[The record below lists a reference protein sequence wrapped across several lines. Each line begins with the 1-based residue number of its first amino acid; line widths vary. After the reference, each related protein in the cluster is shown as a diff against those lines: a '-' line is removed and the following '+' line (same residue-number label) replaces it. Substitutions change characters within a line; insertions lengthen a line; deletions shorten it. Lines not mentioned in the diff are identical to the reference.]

1 MAATM
6 ANNDDPAVVQ
16 ARHAEIQRRYRPK
29 WDSKNKGDRI
39 KSVRRKQVLHLLQDR
54 HGPALPD
61 DAAGRAALQIL
72 FELGLD
78 GPAAQRLATWADG
91 PEIERLIAAADRNWR
106 AWSKRRD
113 QGDPA
118 IDPKLIPE
126 RLGERLELSFEEYR
140 RLRLS
145 RLRPCDTPRHEVDK
159 YIRDGRRKRDADR
172 KRHEREQAKQMRS
185 AVVTDPWDLPDGRA
199 KALACAPLA
208 DRAWW
213 SVRALTDYALERL
226 GAFEGLDY
234 AACRKATLRTV
245 RELQDLG
252 IVEAK
257 TEPGPRGLK
266 VLYARRL
273 TTAAEIEAERQQLRD
288 EVAAEQQAP
297 EVT

>member
-1 MAATM
+1 MAAAM
-6 ANNDDPAVVQ
+6 ANNDDPPAVR
-16 ARHAEIQRRYRPK
+16 ARRAEIKRRYRPK
-29 WDSKNKGDRI
+29 WSAKNKGDRI

-61 DAAGRAALQIL
+61 EAAGRAALQIL

-78 GPAAQRLATWADG
+78 GPTAHRLAPWADG

-106 AWSKRRD
+106 AWSKQRD
-113 QGDPA
+113 QGDPT

-126 RLGERLELSFEEYR
+126 RIGERLELSFEEYT
-140 RLRLS
+140 RLRLTHV
-145 RLRPCDTPRHEVDK
+145 RPCDVPGQDVDQ
-159 YIRDGRRKRDADR
+159 YLRAGRAKRDADR
-172 KRHEREQAKQMRS
+172 KMRKRQQAKQTKS
-185 AVVTDPWDLPDGRA
+185 AVADPWDLPDGRA

-213 SVRALTDYALERL
+213 SVRALADYALERL

-252 IVEAK
+252 IVESK

-273 TTAAEIEAERQQLRD
+273 TTAADIEAERQQLLD
-288 EVAAEQQAP
+288 EVAAEQSLP
-297 EVT
+297 VT